1 MSAGE
6 ALGGEALAAVT
17 TIYKVVAKVR
27 SHSPRN
33 RPSYSFRLLYAQVK
47 DNKDEL
53 MRVSRRLEHIILS
66 VEDSRRRDVIRE
78 DEYNDALTAISES
91 VNDIALPFSQYS
103 TDVDLLQ
110 FDNTHTEDCATIAQA
125 FFGRSDVECI

>member
-17 TIYKVVAKVR
+17 TIYNVVAKVR
-27 SHSPRN
+27 SHSSRN
-33 RPSYSFRLLYAQVK
+33 RSSYSFRLHHAQVK
-47 DNKDEL
+47 DNKNEL

-91 VNDIALPFSQYS
+91 VNDLPFAIFPVRY
-103 TDVDLLQ
+103 
-110 FDNTHTEDCATIAQA
+110 
-125 FFGRSDVECI
+125 